1 MTKPYPH
8 YYAVNDRPVKLVL
21 LPAGE
26 VDALVFD
33 IASGV
38 FVPDRSYFARVSDV
52 SHGDVDVL
60 TEAAF
65 AALIAEMRGAQ
76 SQRRQAAP
84 ITWTH
89 TGDGEFPYRT
99 TWNDRT
105 YTIRKNDFPAEPL
118 YTLLVD
124 GTTEV
129 EDFDDWPPAW
139 NKLATP

>member
-21 LPAGE
+21 LPTGE

-33 IASGV
+33 FASGG
-38 FVPDRSYFARVSDV
+38 FVPDRSSFARISNVSHSDV
-52 SHGDVDVL
+52 DAL
-60 TEAAF
+60 TETAF
-65 AALIAEMRGAQ
+65 TALIAELRDAQ

-84 ITWTH
+84 ITWTQ
-89 TGDGEFPYRT
+89 TGDGEFPYST

-105 YTIRKNDFPAEPL
+105 YTIRINDFPAEPL
-118 YTLLVD
+118 YTLLID

-129 EDFDDWPPAW
+129 EDLDDWPPAW
-139 NKLATP
+139 SKPATP